1 MLFGLSLGLIV
12 ALAVYIGR
20 PPVRSADVAEPVG
33 ASAPA
38 PRSSAPVVKQSA
50 PAESRFDFYE
60 LLPKFEVV
68 IPEIETDAK
77 ADSARS
83 AVEQPG
89 RYVLQAGSFS
99 KLADA
104 DRMQASLA
112 LLGVETRIQ
121 RVTID
126 DDEFHRVRVGPIS
139 DLMELNQIRRRLR
152 DARVETILI
161 RVPE

>member
-20 PPVRSADVAEPVG
+20 PPVQSPDVAELVG
-33 ASAPA
+33 ATAPVPRPPA
-38 PRSSAPVVKQSA
+38 PIVEQPA

-60 LLPKFEVV
+60 LLPQFEVV
-68 IPEIETDAK
+68 IPELESDAK
-77 ADSARS
+77 ADSTPG

-99 KLADA
+99 QLADA

-112 LLGVETRIQ
+112 LLGGETRIQ

-126 DDEFHRVRVGPIS
+126 ADEFHRVRVGPIA
-139 DLMELNQIRRRLR
+139 RRRSIPR
-152 DARVETILI
+152 A
-161 RVPE
+161 

>member
-1 MLFGLSLGLIV
+1 MSFGLSLGLIV

-20 PPVRSADVAEPVG
+20 PPVQAPRVAERVG
-33 ASAPA
+33 ASAP
-38 PRSSAPVVKQSA
+38 PAPVVDQSA

-60 LLPKFEVV
+60 LLPQFEVV

-77 ADSARS
+77 ADSTAN

-99 KLADA
+99 TLADA
-104 DRMQASLA
+104 DRMQANLA

-121 RVTID
+121 HVSID
-126 DDEFHRVRVGPIS
+126 DDEFHRVRIGPMS
-139 DLMELNQIRRRLR
+139 DLTQLNQIRHRLR
-152 DARVETILI
+152 DARIETILM